1 MDSYIVIGKL
11 HDDVW
16 FCSISKHLKLM
27 NLPLSALPLTWH
39 QPSLSFQAG
48 YYGQI
53 PRIKKAQ
60 RKKNLGT
67 NPSFLHKGPK
77 NGVEQEY
84 DIHFGQILA
93 TKIRN
98 NFLCSNL
105 LFLP

>member
-1 MDSYIVIGKL
+1 MSPIID
-11 HDDVW
+11 
-16 FCSISKHLKLM
+16 
-27 NLPLSALPLTWH
+27 LTEH
-39 QPSLSFQAG
+39 SFRSLARKERAKCI
-48 YYGQI
+48 GQI

-60 RKKNLGT
+60 RKKNLRT

-98 NFLCSNL
+98 GFLCSNL
-105 LFLP
+105 PFLP